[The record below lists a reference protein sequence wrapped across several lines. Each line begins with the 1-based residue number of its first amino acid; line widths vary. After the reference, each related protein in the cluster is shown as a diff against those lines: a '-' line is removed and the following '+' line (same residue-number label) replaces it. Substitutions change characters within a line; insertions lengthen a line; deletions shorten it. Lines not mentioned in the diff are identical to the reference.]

1 LPLMEDKSEE
11 LASILKKDARY
22 AREAYAFVY
31 EALEYTI
38 KRIGERRHVTGQ
50 ELLEGIRDYALE
62 QFGPMGKT
70 VFYTWGVRTSED
82 FGEIVFNLVENGL
95 LGKTEKDSRE
105 DFKNG
110 FDFEKVFTAN
120 KI

>member
-1 LPLMEDKSEE
+1 MEDKPNE
-11 LASILKKDARY
+11 LDVVLKKDIRY
-22 AREAYAFVY
+22 AREAYVFIF

-38 KRIGERRHVTGQ
+38 KRIGQRRHVTGQ

-70 VFYTWGVRTSED
+70 VFNAWGVRRSED
-82 FGEIVFNLVENGL
+82 FGEIVFNLVANGL

-110 FDFEKVFTAN
+110 FDFDKTFNTV